1 MNKWFWVGK
10 FIIVIAAALALGE
23 VLGSL
28 ALFKSATLGTAK
40 VTAGSLVR
48 FIAQA
53 GALVLLFMLGQRLTQ
68 QIRALGNGVARLADP
83 VLALVTLVISVSAYV
98 VLISFSAPFLG
109 DTIRTILDWTFI
121 LGILA
126 AAVWLVWT
134 LFQNSEAV
142 MEAIGKYARSKKG
155 NPGSTQ
161 SG

>member
-1 MNKWFWVGK
+1 MKNWIWVGK
-10 FIIVIAAALALGE
+10 YLIVIAAVLALGE

-53 GALVLLFMLGQRLTQ
+53 GALVLTYMLGLRLTQ
-68 QIRALGNGVARLADP
+68 QIRALDGGMARLADP
-83 VLALVTLVISVSAYV
+83 VLALITLIVAASAYV

-109 DTIRTILDWTFI
+109 DVSRTILDWTFI

-126 AAVWLVWT
+126 TAVWLVLT
-134 LFQNSEAV
+134 LFQNAEAV
-142 MEAIGKYARSKKG
+142 MEAIGKARRPKT
-155 NPGSTQ
+155 P
-161 SG
+161 

>member
-1 MNKWFWVGK
+1 MWIGK
-10 FIIVIAAALALGE
+10 FLIVIAAALVLGE

-48 FIAQA
+48 FIAHA
-53 GALVLLFMLGQRLTQ
+53 GALVLTFMLGQRLTE
-68 QIRALGNGVARLADP
+68 QIRALGGGMARLADP
-83 VLALVTLVISVSAYV
+83 VLALVTLIITVSAYV

-109 DTIRTILDWTFI
+109 EGVRTMLDWVFI

-126 AAVWLVWT
+126 AAVWLVWA

-142 MEAIGKYARSKKG
+142 MEAIGKSRQPK
-155 NPGSTQ
+155 

>member
-109 DTIRTILDWTFI
+109 DTIRTIVDWTFI

-134 LFQNSEAV
+134 LFQNSEAI
-142 MEAIGKYARSKKG
+142 MEAVGKYARGKSG
-155 NPGSTQ
+155 NPGST
-161 SG
+161 

>member
-1 MNKWFWVGK
+1 MNKWMWIGK
-10 FIIVIAAALALGE
+10 FLIVIAAALVLGE

-48 FIAQA
+48 FIAHA
-53 GALVLLFMLGQRLTQ
+53 GALVLTFMLGQRLTE
-68 QIRALGNGVARLADP
+68 QIRALGGGMARLADP
-83 VLALVTLVISVSAYV
+83 VLALVTLIITVSAYV

-109 DTIRTILDWTFI
+109 EGVRTMLDWVFI

-126 AAVWLVWT
+126 AAVWLVWA

-142 MEAIGKYARSKKG
+142 MEAIGKSRQPK
-155 NPGSTQ
+155 